1 MTPDTK
7 LALAGAAI
15 RDESDKMS
23 EETRIGT
30 NIRFWAGTDVGKV
43 RAHNE
48 DNFLVDKKLNLFI
61 VADGMGGHA
70 AGEVA
75 SAIAVNT
82 MRDVLQQNKDL
93 IEAFREGSQIA
104 STQDVNN
111 LLEHAVQK
119 ACAEIHS
126 LSQADAEKRGMG
138 TTLSGLLVISNRG
151 FIAHVGD
158 SRIYLLRGGRVVQLT
173 EDHSLINE
181 LIKRGKLTRE
191 EATDSPYKNAVTR
204 AVGVYESV
212 EVDTIDFDVLPGD
225 RFILGSDGL
234 TGYLKNEEIGP
245 VFDSA
250 QEISKVPGA
259 FIDLA
264 NRRGGKDNI
273 TTIAVQIVDPD
284 GSGLELSN
292 DVNRKIAVLSA
303 MSLFKLLSFKEL
315 VRIVNIANSVDVHTD
330 ESIITEG
337 EEGDALY
344 IILNGQVKVH
354 KGETEIVRLKNG
366 DHFGEMALVDRA
378 PRSASVTAVEST
390 RLLSV
395 SRADFFQ
402 IIRESQP
409 LAVKLLWSFLQVL
422 SARLRSTNEELSG
435 ALEGHTIEDLTE
447 ELFEL
452 DGESDA

>member
-1 MTPDTK
+1 MGEN
-7 LALAGAAI
+7 L
-15 RDESDKMS
+15 
-23 EETRIGT
+23 
-30 NIRFWAGTDVGKV
+30 RFWAATDVGKV

-93 IEAFREGSQIA
+93 IQAFREGSQIA
-104 STQDVNN
+104 SSQDVTN

-119 ACAEIHS
+119 GCAEIHTIA
-126 LSQADAEKRGMG
+126 QADAEKRGMG
-138 TTLSGLLVISNRG
+138 TTLSGLLIINSRG

-181 LIKRGKLTRE
+181 LIKRGKLSRE

-225 RFILGSDGL
+225 RFILASDGL
-234 TGYLKNEEIGP
+234 TGYLKNEEIAP
-245 VFDSA
+245 IFDSA
-250 QEISKVPGA
+250 AEISSVPDA

-273 TTIAVQIVDPD
+273 TTIAVQVIDPD
-284 GSGLELSN
+284 GLGIELSN
-292 DVNRKIAVLSA
+292 DVNRRISVLGA
-303 MSLFKLLSFKEL
+303 MPLFKLLSFKEL
-315 VRIVNIANSVDVHTD
+315 VRVDNIATTVDLRTD
-330 ESIITEG
+330 ESVINEG
-337 EEGDALY
+337 DEGDALY
-344 IILNGQVKVH
+344 VILMGQVKVH
-354 KGETEIVRLKNG
+354 KGEAEIVRLKNG
-366 DHFGEMALVDRA
+366 DHFGEMALIDRA

-422 SARLRSTNEELSG
+422 SSRLRTTNEELSG
-435 ALEGHTIEDLTE
+435 ALEGSTILDLTE

-452 DGESDA
+452 EGETEG